1 MFGFYVRFEISG
13 RSFEKLVK
21 MEKIENILII
31 LTSIIWISSGSIMMC
46 EYESVLENANYSNIL
61 LMKTAI
67 VV

>member
-1 MFGFYVRFEISG
+1 VVGFYVRFKIVEISG

-46 EYESVLENANYSNIL
+46 EYEISFG
-61 LMKTAI
+61 
-67 VV
+67 